1 MHDILMITHILRIS
15 IMLTIYHRCSII
27 VGDGLDIRIRVSR
40 SISLIIDIIISP
52 SIRISLIMRI

>member
-1 MHDILMITHILRIS
+1 MRDILMIIHILRIS

>member
-1 MHDILMITHILRIS
+1 MISHILRIRV
-15 IMLTIYHRCSII
+15 MLTINHSFSII
-27 VGDGLDIRIRVSR
+27 VGDGIDIRIRVSR

>member
-40 SISLIIDIIISP
+40 SISLIIDIIIRL
-52 SIRISLIMRI
+52 SIYISLIMRI